1 MRATERQVI
10 RTPHARA
17 WSGAIF
23 GTSFLASYRALA
35 EDHPPVPDLNDPV
48 GAAFCLLALALTI
61 RSLRLAVVVTPGAL
75 IIRGYLT
82 TRRIRLSDVE
92 SINVIDYPG
101 PWWLN
106 HDRLRGLRVS
116 RHHGRGLTIW
126 GVTGSEKR
134 VREARARIVE
144 DALTGLQAGCRRS
157 G

>member
-1 MRATERQVI
+1 
-10 RTPHARA
+10 
-17 WSGAIF
+17 
-23 GTSFLASYRALA
+23 
-35 EDHPPVPDLNDPV
+35 
-48 GAAFCLLALALTI
+48 
-61 RSLRLAVVVTPGAL
+61 L

-82 TRRIRLSDVE
+82 TRMIRLSEVE

-106 HDRLRGLRVS
+106 PDRLKGLRVN

-134 VREARARIVE
+134 VREARRRSVE
-144 DALTGLQAGCRRS
+144 DTLTGLETGSRWR